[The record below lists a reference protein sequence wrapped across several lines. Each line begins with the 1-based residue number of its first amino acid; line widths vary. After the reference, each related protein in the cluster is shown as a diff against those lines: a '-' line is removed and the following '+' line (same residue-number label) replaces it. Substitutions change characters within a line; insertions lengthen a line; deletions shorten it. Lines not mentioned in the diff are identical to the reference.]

1 MMRYRN
7 VDARSRREAP
17 NLGMAK
23 STRVG
28 EAGGQW
34 ADFEGVALPH
44 LESLFRLALWLER
57 DRHAAED
64 LVQETFAQA
73 LQSFHRFEPGTN
85 CRAWLV
91 SILQHLRSNRR
102 RTLARQPPL
111 SDVGDLEEQLA
122 ETLAYEPPTP
132 EGISEEEVLLAL
144 KKLPSAFQEVI
155 VLADVEQFSYK
166 EIAEIL
172 GIPLGT
178 VMSRLHRARKLL
190 RTELAAYANARGIGR
205 GAARAVS
212 S

>member
-1 MMRYRN
+1 MPN
-7 VDARSRREAP
+7 TARLA
-17 NLGMAK
+17 
-23 STRVG
+23 G
-28 EAGGQW
+28 EPGQW

-57 DRHAAED
+57 DRHEAED

-73 LQSFHRFEPGTN
+73 LQSFHRFEQGTN

-102 RTLARQPPL
+102 RTLARQPQL

-132 EGISEEEVLLAL
+132 EGISEEEVLQAL
-144 KKLPSAFQEVI
+144 KKLPAAFQEAI
-155 VLADVEQFSYK
+155 VLADIEQFSYK

-190 RTELAAYANARGIGR
+190 RTELATYANARGIGR
-205 GAARAVS
+205 GTARAVS

>member
-1 MMRYRN
+1 MRDTVRTAEP
-7 VDARSRREAP
+7 DA
-17 NLGMAK
+17 
-23 STRVG
+23 
-28 EAGGQW
+28 QW
-34 ADFEGVALPH
+34 ADFEQVALPH
-44 LESLFRLALWLER
+44 LDSLFRLAFWLER
-57 DRHAAED
+57 DRHQAED

-73 LQSFHRFEPGTN
+73 LQSFHRFQRGTN

-102 RTLARQPPL
+102 RSLARQPPL
-111 SDVGDLEEQLA
+111 SDVDVGDLEEQLA

-132 EGISEEEVLLAL
+132 QGLSEDEVMLAV
-144 KKLPSAFQEVI
+144 KKLAPVFQEAI
-155 VLADVEQFSYK
+155 LLADVEQFSYK

-190 RTELAAYANARGIGR
+190 RTELTAYANAHGIGR
-205 GAARAVS
+205 GTARAVS

>member
-1 MMRYRN
+1 MRTR
-7 VDARSRREAP
+7 VSKREAS
-17 NLGMAK
+17 NLGMSK

-28 EAGGQW
+28 EASGQW
-34 ADFEGVALPH
+34 SDFETVALPH

-57 DRHAAED
+57 DRPVAED

-102 RTLARQPPL
+102 RALARQPQL
-111 SDVGDLEEQLA
+111 SDVGELEEQLA

-132 EGISEEEVLLAL
+132 ESISEEEVLNAL
-144 KKLPSAFQEVI
+144 KKLPASFQEVI

-190 RTELAAYANARGIGR
+190 RTELAAYANARGIGLST
-205 GAARAVS
+205 ARAVS

>member
-1 MMRYRN
+1 MRTR
-7 VDARSRREAP
+7 VPKREAL
-17 NLGMAK
+17 NLGMPK

-28 EAGGQW
+28 DASGQW
-34 ADFEGVALPH
+34 GEFETVAVPH
-44 LESLFRLALWLER
+44 LASLFRLALWLER
-57 DRHAAED
+57 DRSLAED

-102 RTLARQPPL
+102 RTLARQPPM
-111 SDVGDLEEQLA
+111 SDVADLEEQLA
-122 ETLAYEPPTP
+122 ETLAYDPPTP
-132 EGISEEEVLLAL
+132 EGLSEEEVLKAL
-144 KKLPSAFQEVI
+144 KKLPGSFQEAI

-190 RTELAAYANARGIGR
+190 RTELAAYANARGIGL
-205 GAARAVS
+205 GVARAAS

>member
-1 MMRYRN
+1 
-7 VDARSRREAP
+7 
-17 NLGMAK
+17 MAK
-23 STRVG
+23 STRG
-28 EAGGQW
+28 GDATGQW
-34 ADFEGVALPH
+34 AEFEAVALPH

-57 DRHAAED
+57 DRHGAED

-73 LQSFHRFEPGTN
+73 LQSFHRFKPGTN

-102 RTLARQPPL
+102 RSLARQPAF
-111 SDVGDLEEQLA
+111 SDVADLEEQLA

-132 EGISEEEVLLAL
+132 EGLSEEEVLIAL
-144 KKLPSAFQEVI
+144 KKLPDTFQEAI

-190 RTELAAYANARGIGR
+190 RTELAAYANAHGIGR
-205 GAARAVS
+205 TAAPRAMTS
-212 S
+212 

>member
-1 MMRYRN
+1 MDVETRTR
-7 VDARSRREAP
+7 VSKREAS
-17 NLGMAK
+17 NLGMSK

-28 EAGGQW
+28 EASGQW
-34 ADFEGVALPH
+34 GDFESVAVPY

-57 DRHAAED
+57 DRPAAED

-102 RTLARQPPL
+102 RALARQPQL
-111 SDVGDLEEQLA
+111 SDVGELEEQLA

-132 EGISEEEVLLAL
+132 EGLSEEEVLNAL
-144 KKLPSAFQEVI
+144 KKLPASFQEAI

-190 RTELAAYANARGIGR
+190 RTELAAYANARGIGLST
-205 GAARAVS
+205 ARAVS

>member
-1 MMRYRN
+1 MM
-7 VDARSRREAP
+7 DIGARTRAP
-17 NLGMAK
+17 ARGHRHLGMAK

-28 EAGGQW
+28 EAAGQW
-34 ADFEGVALPH
+34 TEFEAVALPH

-57 DRHAAED
+57 DRHGAED

-111 SDVGDLEEQLA
+111 SDVADVEEQLA

-132 EGISEEEVLLAL
+132 EGLSEDEVLVAL
-144 KKLPSAFQEVI
+144 KKLPASFQEAI

-205 GAARAVS
+205 AAPRAMTS
-212 S
+212 

>member
-1 MMRYRN
+1 MRDTVRTAEP
-7 VDARSRREAP
+7 DA
-17 NLGMAK
+17 
-23 STRVG
+23 
-28 EAGGQW
+28 QW
-34 ADFEGVALPH
+34 ADFEQVALPH
-44 LESLFRLALWLER
+44 LDSLFRLALWLER
-57 DRHAAED
+57 DRHQAED

-73 LQSFHRFEPGTN
+73 LQSFHRFQRGTN

-102 RTLARQPPL
+102 RSLARQPPL
-111 SDVGDLEEQLA
+111 SDVDVGDLEEQLA

-132 EGISEEEVLLAL
+132 QGLSEDEVMLAV
-144 KKLPSAFQEVI
+144 KKLAPAFQEAI
-155 VLADVEQFSYK
+155 LLADVEQFSYK

-190 RTELAAYANARGIGR
+190 RTELTAYANARGIGR
-205 GAARAVS
+205 GTARAVS

>member
-1 MMRYRN
+1 
-7 VDARSRREAP
+7 
-17 NLGMAK
+17 MAK
-23 STRVG
+23 STRGG
-28 EAGGQW
+28 EAAGQW
-34 ADFEGVALPH
+34 ADFEAVALPH

-73 LQSFHRFEPGTN
+73 LQSFHRFQPGTN

-102 RTLARQPPL
+102 RSLARQPAF
-111 SDVGDLEEQLA
+111 SDVADLEEQLA

-132 EGISEEEVLLAL
+132 EGLSEEEVLLAL
-144 KKLPSAFQEVI
+144 KKLPDAFQEAI

-205 GAARAVS
+205 TAPRAMTS
-212 S
+212 

>member
-1 MMRYRN
+1 MPTSARPIDT
-7 VDARSRREAP
+7 DA
-17 NLGMAK
+17 
-23 STRVG
+23 
-28 EAGGQW
+28 QW
-34 ADFEGVALPH
+34 ADFEQVALPH
-44 LESLFRLALWLER
+44 LDSLFRLALWLER
-57 DRHAAED
+57 DRPTAED

-73 LQSFHRFEPGTN
+73 LQSFHRFELGTN

-102 RTLARQPPL
+102 RSLARQPQV

-132 EGISEEEVLLAL
+132 QGISEEEVLLAL
-144 KKLPSAFQEVI
+144 KKLPPTFQEAI

-190 RTELAAYANARGIGR
+190 RTELAAYANAHGIGR
-205 GAARAVS
+205 TARAVS

>member
-1 MMRYRN
+1 
-7 VDARSRREAP
+7 
-17 NLGMAK
+17 MAK
-23 STRVG
+23 STRVV
-28 EAGGQW
+28 EADGQW

-102 RTLARQPPL
+102 RTLARQPPI

-144 KKLPSAFQEVI
+144 KKLPSPFQEAI

-205 GAARAVS
+205 AADRAVS

>member
-1 MMRYRN
+1 MPN
-7 VDARSRREAP
+7 TARLA
-17 NLGMAK
+17 
-23 STRVG
+23 G
-28 EAGGQW
+28 EPGQW

-57 DRHAAED
+57 DRHEAED

-73 LQSFHRFEPGTN
+73 LQSFHRFEQGTN

-102 RTLARQPPL
+102 RTLARQPQL
-111 SDVGDLEEQLA
+111 SDVGDLDEQLA

-132 EGISEEEVLLAL
+132 EGISEEEVLQAL
-144 KKLPSAFQEVI
+144 KKLPAAFQEAI
-155 VLADVEQFSYK
+155 VLADIEQFSYK

-190 RTELAAYANARGIGR
+190 RTELATYANARGIGR
-205 GAARAVS
+205 GTARAVS

>member
-1 MMRYRN
+1 MMAIGTRTR
-7 VDARSRREAP
+7 VSTREAL
-17 NLGMAK
+17 NLGMPK
-23 STRVG
+23 TTRVG
-28 EAGGQW
+28 EASDRWG
-34 ADFEGVALPH
+34 DFETVALPH

-57 DRHAAED
+57 DRPAAED

-102 RTLARQPPL
+102 RALARQPQL

-122 ETLAYEPPTP
+122 ETLTYEPPTP
-132 EGISEEEVLLAL
+132 EGISEEEVLIAL
-144 KKLPSAFQEVI
+144 KKLPASFQEAI

-190 RTELAAYANARGIGR
+190 RTELAGYANARGIGLSI
-205 GAARAVS
+205 ARAVS

>member
-1 MMRYRN
+1 
-7 VDARSRREAP
+7 
-17 NLGMAK
+17 MAK
-23 STRVG
+23 STRG
-28 EAGGQW
+28 GDAIGQW
-34 ADFEGVALPH
+34 AEFEEVALPH

-57 DRHAAED
+57 DRHGAED

-73 LQSFHRFEPGTN
+73 LQSFHRFKPGTN

-102 RTLARQPPL
+102 RSLARQPAF
-111 SDVGDLEEQLA
+111 SDVADLEEQLA

-132 EGISEEEVLLAL
+132 EGLSEEEVLIAL
-144 KKLPSAFQEVI
+144 KKLPDTFQEAI

-190 RTELAAYANARGIGR
+190 RTELAAYANAHGIGR
-205 GAARAVS
+205 TAAPRAMS

>member
-1 MMRYRN
+1 MMEIG
-7 VDARSRREAP
+7 ARTRASTRRTS
-17 NLGMAK
+17 NLGMPTSA
-23 STRVG
+23 RVG
-28 EAGGQW
+28 EASGRWG
-34 ADFEGVALPH
+34 DFEAVALPH

-57 DRHAAED
+57 DRPAAED

-102 RTLARQPPL
+102 RTLARQPVM
-111 SDVGDLEEQLA
+111 SDVAELEEQLA

-132 EGISEEEVLLAL
+132 EGISEEEVLQAL
-144 KKLPSAFQEVI
+144 KKLPASFQEAI

-190 RTELAAYANARGIGR
+190 RTELAGYANARGIGL
-205 GAARAVS
+205 GTARAVS

>member
-1 MMRYRN
+1 MTTGAQALGMLTSVRTAET
-7 VDARSRREAP
+7 DAR
-17 NLGMAK
+17 
-23 STRVG
+23 
-28 EAGGQW
+28 W
-34 ADFEGVALPH
+34 ADFEQVALPH
-44 LESLFRLALWLER
+44 LDSLFRLALWLER
-57 DRHAAED
+57 DRPQAED

-73 LQSFHRFEPGTN
+73 LQSFHRFQPGTN

-102 RTLARQPPL
+102 RALARQPQL
-111 SDVGDLEEQLA
+111 SDVDVGDLEEQLA

-132 EGISEEEVLLAL
+132 QGLTEDEVMLAL
-144 KKLPSAFQEVI
+144 KKLAPAFQEAI
-155 VLADVEQFSYK
+155 LLADVEQFSYK

-190 RTELAAYANARGIGR
+190 RTELTAYANAHGIGR
-205 GAARAVS
+205 TARAVS

>member
-1 MMRYRN
+1 MRTR
-7 VDARSRREAP
+7 VSKREAS
-17 NLGMAK
+17 NLGMSK

-28 EAGGQW
+28 EASGQW
-34 ADFEGVALPH
+34 SDFETVALPH

-57 DRHAAED
+57 DRPVAED

-102 RTLARQPPL
+102 RALARQPQL
-111 SDVGDLEEQLA
+111 SDVGELEEQLA

-132 EGISEEEVLLAL
+132 ESISEEEVLNAL
-144 KKLPSAFQEVI
+144 KKLPASFQEVI

-190 RTELAAYANARGIGR
+190 RTELAAYANARGIGL
-205 GAARAVS
+205 AATRAVS

>member
-1 MMRYRN
+1 MMSIETRTR
-7 VDARSRREAP
+7 VSKREAS
-17 NLGMAK
+17 NLGMGT
-23 STRVG
+23 STRVE
-28 EAGGQW
+28 EAGGRW
-34 ADFEGVALPH
+34 GDFEAVALPH

-57 DRHAAED
+57 DRTAAED

-73 LQSFHRFEPGTN
+73 LQSFHRFERGTN

-102 RTLARQPPL
+102 RALARQPQL

-122 ETLAYEPPTP
+122 ETLTYEPPTP
-132 EGISEEEVLLAL
+132 ESISEEEVLVAL
-144 KKLPSAFQEVI
+144 KKLPASFQEAI

-172 GIPLGT
+172 KIPLGT

-190 RTELAAYANARGIGR
+190 RTELAAYANARGIGL
-205 GAARAVS
+205 GTARAVS